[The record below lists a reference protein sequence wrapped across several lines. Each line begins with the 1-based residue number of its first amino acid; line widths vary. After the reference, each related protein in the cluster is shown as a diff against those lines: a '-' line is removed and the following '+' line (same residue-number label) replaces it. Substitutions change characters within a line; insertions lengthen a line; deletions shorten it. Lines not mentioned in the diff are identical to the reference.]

1 MYIASEG
8 KVNML
13 TSGFIVG
20 NHTAYSI
27 FLWVTNSKS
36 NFLDQNIHHYLWK
49 YAILVFFSGDV
60 IKQS

>member
-36 NFLDQNIHHYLWK
+36 IFFGPKYSSLFMEICYSSFLFW
-49 YAILVFFSGDV
+49 
-60 IKQS
+60 